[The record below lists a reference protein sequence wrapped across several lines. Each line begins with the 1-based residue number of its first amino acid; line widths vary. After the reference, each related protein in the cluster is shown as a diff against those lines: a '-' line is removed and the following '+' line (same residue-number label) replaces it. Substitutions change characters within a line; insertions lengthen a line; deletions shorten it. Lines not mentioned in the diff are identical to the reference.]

1 MNGVML
7 VQSAFSLWWAWLAM
21 AFSGVGIYLGCLRL
35 RGEVAVQGTSRPLAL
50 TALAGMLLCGVG
62 GGIALL
68 MLARFFIRVL
78 LP

>member
-1 MNGVML
+1 MNGALL

-35 RGEVAVQGTSRPLAL
+35 RGPDTIESTNRPLAI

-68 MLARFFIRVL
+68 MLARFFIRLL